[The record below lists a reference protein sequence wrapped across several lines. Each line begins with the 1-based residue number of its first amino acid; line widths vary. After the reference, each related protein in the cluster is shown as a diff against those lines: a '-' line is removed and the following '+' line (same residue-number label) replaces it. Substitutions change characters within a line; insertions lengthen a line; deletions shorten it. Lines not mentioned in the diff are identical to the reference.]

1 MPKTQI
7 KFVCQQCGYE
17 SAKWMGRCPDCGE
30 WNSLVETVVPP
41 ARGGEGRSASLGGT
55 PAAAVPL
62 PQVQATGYQ
71 RLPTGSSELDRVLG
85 GGVVPGSVVLVAG
98 DPGIGKCLAGYTRV
112 LDPESGLFLPISDW
126 AHAERP
132 ILSLDEATRRLSPQP
147 VSAFLDQGLQ
157 PVVEVTTR
165 LGRTLRCTPTHPLL
179 TPNGWRAVSELA
191 PRDRVAAPCSLP
203 YFGKDSLPEHM
214 IQLVVL
220 ALPGKSAEGDA
231 AAARR
236 LDEAGIRWESVGAEA
251 ALPECIF
258 RLPKAQMALFLR
270 TLFTRDAPLYVHG
283 EHAEE
288 PETIT
293 YSTSSRQLAEDIAH
307 LLLRFGILAA
317 RSYHDT
323 YALRIAGDFAVA
335 LFRREIGLGEYHG
348 SGGQEAPSDGG
359 RNNPESAESDI
370 SWDVIESIDPAG
382 QEQVYDLTV
391 PGHANFVAN
400 DLIVHNSTILLQVA
414 GAIAANQADVLYVS
428 AEESAQQVKM
438 RAERLGITTERL
450 LLLPETETNAIIEVC
465 ERSKPALIV
474 VDSIQTVGS
483 ASISSAPGSVSQ
495 VRDATLRL
503 MRLAK
508 SSQVPVFII
517 GHVTKEG
524 MVAGPRTL
532 EHIVDAVLY
541 LEGERF
547 HSYRLL
553 RGVKNRFGAT
563 NEVGVFEMHGEGMV
577 DVSNPSAIFLAEH
590 TGQTTGSAV
599 IVSMEGTRPLLVEV
613 QALAST
619 TTFGT
624 PRCTTNGLDQ
634 NRVLMLLAVLTKRVG
649 LALGNQDVYVN
660 VAGGFTLGEPAVDLG
675 VATAIAS
682 SYRERQVA
690 PETVLIGEVGLGGEL
705 RSVTRAPARI
715 REAAKLGFKQC
726 ILPKSGA
733 RDERDLAGSAGEG
746 IKLMRAATLGEA
758 LAIALQY

>member
-17 SAKWMGRCPDCGE
+17 SAKWMGRCPDCSE
-30 WNSLVETVVPP
+30 WNSLVETVILP

-55 PAAAVPL
+55 PAAVPL
-62 PQVQATGYQ
+62 SQVQSTGYQ

-85 GGVVPGSVVLVAG
+85 GGVVPGSVMLMAG

-126 AHAERP
+126 ARAERP
-132 ILSLDEATRRLSPQP
+132 ILSLDEATWRLSPQP
-147 VSAFLDQGLQ
+147 VSAFLDQGVQ

-165 LGRTLRCTPTHPLL
+165 LGRTLRCTTTHPLL

-191 PRDRVAAPCSLP
+191 PRDRVAAPRSLP
-203 YFGKDSLPEHM
+203 YFGNNSLPEHS
-214 IQLVVL
+214 IQLIAL
-220 ALPGKSAEGDA
+220 ALPGKSVEGDA
-231 AAARR
+231 APAQQ
-236 LDEAGIRWESVGAEA
+236 LEEAGIRWESTGAEA

-270 TLFTRDAPLYVHG
+270 TLFTRDASLHVHG

-288 PETIT
+288 PESIT

-317 RSYHDT
+317 RRYHDC
-323 YALRIAGDFAVA
+323 YALRIAGHFAVT

-348 SGGQEAPSDGG
+348 SGGHGAPSDGG
-359 RNNPESAESDI
+359 RNNPESAESEI
-370 SWDVIESIDPAG
+370 SWDVIESIKPAG

-503 MRLAK
+503 MRMAK

-577 DVSNPSAIFLAEH
+577 DVPNPSAIFLAEH
-590 TGQTTGSAV
+590 TGRSHWIGCYCQYGGNTAAV
-599 IVSMEGTRPLLVEV
+599 GGGAGAGIDYHLRNA
-613 QALAST
+613 ALYYQRIGPESSPDAA
-619 TTFGT
+619 G
-624 PRCTTNGLDQ
+624 CTDEESRFSSRQSRRLCKC
-634 NRVLMLLAVLTKRVG
+634 RRRF
-649 LALGNQDVYVN
+649 Y
-660 VAGGFTLGEPAVDLG
+660 LGEPAVDLG

-690 PETVLIGEVGLGGEL
+690 PETVLIGEVGL
-705 RSVTRAPARI
+705 RR
-715 REAAKLGFKQC
+715 
-726 ILPKSGA
+726 
-733 RDERDLAGSAGEG
+733 
-746 IKLMRAATLGEA
+746 
-758 LAIALQY
+758 